1 MQFIFLKVLQAK
13 NSQQHT
19 ALKSVNNKQVTCII
33 IFSLHICAKWYRA
46 FEEMW
51 CFHPFRSS
59 AVCRFSVHATC
70 PMLLWNSEHMPI
82 MNVLST
88 LIRRTYV
95 FLFNICC
102 HANVLVNLLNF
113 WKVDRSLFSYLCCN
127 FCLEDNIYILHPS
140 QIISRFDFF

>member
-1 MQFIFLKVLQAK
+1 MQFIFLKVLQPK

-19 ALKSVNNKQVTCII
+19 ALNKCEQQASHVHHHFFFTYMCEMVPCIRGNVVLPSVPFISSMQ
-33 IFSLHICAKWYRA
+33 IFCTRYMSNVVLKLWT
-46 FEEMW
+46 
-51 CFHPFRSS
+51 
-59 AVCRFSVHATC
+59 HAYY
-70 PMLLWNSEHMPI
+70 
-82 MNVLST
+82 VLST

-127 FCLEDNIYILHPS
+127 FCLEDNIYILPPS
-140 QIISRFDFF
+140 QIISRSDFF